1 MRLQPGEPAKPFE
14 VMDIFSHRI
23 RLQDYEGQKVML
35 SFYRYASCPLC
46 NLRVHQLTQRYHD
59 FKTKGLKLLA
69 FFQSPQA
76 SIAKYVGRQDAP
88 FPIVADPE
96 RTIYRQYGV
105 ESSWA
110 GFFIAGVTKLPHLIK
125 ASLKGFLPGKME
137 GKTALV
143 PADFLIGPDLKIEV
157 AYYGHDIGDHLSME
171 AIDAWLHTALR
182 SKQLDPGA
190 SS

>member
-14 VMDIFSHRI
+14 VTDILSNRI
-23 RLQDYEGQKVML
+23 SLQDYQGQKLML

-46 NLRVHQLTQRYHD
+46 NLRVHQLAMRQD
-59 FKTKGLKLLA
+59 EFKAKNLNLIA

-76 SIAKYVGRQDAP
+76 SIARYVGRQEAP
-88 FPIVADPE
+88 FPIVADPA

-105 ESSWA
+105 ESSWF

-125 ASLKGFLPGKME
+125 ASLKGFFPGKME

-157 AYYGHDIGDHLSME
+157 AYYGNDIGDHLPME
-171 AIDAWLHTALR
+171 ELDAWLHTA
-182 SKQLDPGA
+182 K
-190 SS
+190 

>member
-1 MRLQPGEPAKPFE
+1 MRLRAGESAQPFE
-14 VMDIFSHRI
+14 VTDIFGGRI
-23 RLQDYEGQKVML
+23 NLRDFEGQKLML

-46 NLRVHQLTQRYHD
+46 NLRVHQLASRFD
-59 FKTKGLKLLA
+59 EFKANNLNLLA

-76 SIAKYVGRQDAP
+76 SIAKYVGRQDVP

-96 RTIYRQYGV
+96 REVYRQYGV

-110 GFFIAGVTKLPHLIK
+110 GFFMAGVTKLPHLIK

-157 AYYGHDIGDHLSME
+157 VYYGHDIGDHLPME
-171 AIDAWLHTALR
+171 AIDAWLQTPL
-182 SKQLDPGA
+182 
-190 SS
+190 